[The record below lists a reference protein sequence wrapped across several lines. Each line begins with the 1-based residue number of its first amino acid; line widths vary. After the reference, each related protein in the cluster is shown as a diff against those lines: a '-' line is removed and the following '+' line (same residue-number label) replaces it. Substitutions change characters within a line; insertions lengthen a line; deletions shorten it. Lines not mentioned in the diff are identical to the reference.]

1 MTLNNV
7 QQGNIDAI
15 AIQYGIPTSIWQD
28 IATVESGN
36 NPQAIGDNGT
46 SFGLF
51 QLHIGGQLPA
61 QYNNNPTAVF
71 DPVLNAQIAMPSI
84 ATAWNN
90 LKSSFNPSS
99 TLWWQ
104 QFAAQ
109 SGHPGGTPG
118 NQITD
123 NEAAKLQAGYLSGPN
138 DIGNGIVAGG
148 ITSQTGS
155 VGAGI
160 QSANIS
166 NTILTNLESGFLPA
180 FERIAIFIVAIIL
193 IIIGFI
199 VVTK

>member
-1 MTLNNV
+1 MTLNNI

-15 AIQYGIPTSIWQD
+15 AIQYGVPTSIWED

-36 NPQAIGDNGT
+36 NPQAVGDNGT

-61 QYNNNPTAVF
+61 QYNDNPTAVF
-71 DPVLNAQIAMPSI
+71 DPVLNAKIAMPSI
-84 ATAWNN
+84 ASAWNN

-118 NQITD
+118 NQITN
-123 NEAAKLQAGYLSGPN
+123 NEAARLQANYTGGPSGPIIN
-138 DIGNGIVAGG
+138 AIDPAINAG
-148 ITSQTGS
+148 SS
-155 VGAGI
+155 VVE

-166 NTILTNLESGFLPA
+166 NTILTNLESSFLPA

-199 VVTK
+199 VVTKQ